1 MNAIRVRKH
10 LDSVT
15 VPELEPMLGRDV
27 DIIVI
32 EETAQPAGGLVEALG
47 SFDHLPVDPDAIKQL
62 RENSKI

>member
-15 VPELEPMLGRDV
+15 IPELKPMLGRDV

-32 EETAQPAGGLVEALG
+32 EEPAKPPGSLLEALE
-47 SFDHLPVDPDAIKQL
+47 SFDHLPVDPEAIRQL
-62 RENSKI
+62 REDSKV